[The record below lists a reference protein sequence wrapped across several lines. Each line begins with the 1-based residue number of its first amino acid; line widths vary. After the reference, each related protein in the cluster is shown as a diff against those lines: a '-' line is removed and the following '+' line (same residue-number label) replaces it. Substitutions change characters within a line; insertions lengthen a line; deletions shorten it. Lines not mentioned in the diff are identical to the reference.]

1 MKGSSLADLAA
12 QYRHR
17 TLIEDPVRFGV
28 LLSIAALLFMPEVP
42 FILTLLV
49 VGVSQL
55 APIMMAARAMDE
67 GWSRRWGPK
76 VHGAVFASSLSMD
89 FTNLCACSVS
99 GAMLLVRHFNGS
111 EVLRPLAI
119 LGAAIC
125 FLPDVR
131 VCRLLLAGE
140 PVQATKQLQTGTSF
154 RDPVLLGS
162 ILATAAVCLLDRTSL
177 YFVMLSL
184 GFLQANTLL
193 VFVDKYLP
201 EIEVRRW
208 RGWVGMLL
216 EREGRRF
223 WLCLAP
229 LALVPVRVFLGD
241 RAAGYGAAAIGM
253 VVLVPGLIQLLVA
266 GCVRVGQ
273 MFRVTPPPPPQT
285 YVVLPRM

>member
-1 MKGSSLADLAA
+1 MDSRLAELTRV
-12 QYRHR
+12 YRHR
-17 TLIEDPVRFGV
+17 FVIEDPIRLGC
-28 LLSIAALLFMPEVP
+28 LASIAAMLFVADIP
-42 FILTLLV
+42 FLLTLAIV
-49 VGVSQL
+49 AVSQF
-55 APIMMAARAMDE
+55 APVLMAARSMDE

-89 FTNLCACSVS
+89 FTNLAACTVC
-99 GAMLLVRHFNGS
+99 GAMLLVRHFNGP

-131 VCRLLLAGE
+131 LCRFLLAGE
-140 PVQATKQLQTGTSF
+140 PVEATRQLHEGTFF

-162 ILATAAVCLLDRTSL
+162 LLSCAVVCALDATSL
-177 YFVMLSL
+177 FFVMVSL
-184 GFLQANTLL
+184 GFLQVNTLL
-193 VFVDKYLP
+193 VFIDKYLP

-208 RGWVGMLL
+208 RGWAGMVF

-229 LALVPVRVFLGD
+229 LVLVPVRVVLGD
-241 RAAGYGAAAIGM
+241 RSAWMAAGAIAS
-253 VVLVPGLIQLLVA
+253 VIVVPGLIQLALA
-266 GCVRVGQ
+266 GGRRIGE

-285 YVVLPRM
+285 YVVLPKA